1 MLKDPKKQ
9 LQRISEYLSL
19 EFDPNG
25 PEFSEFSG
33 SFLEESLRH
42 GRFSMEDLESNTEV
56 PPKIVE
62 FYKLLRKLCLDELKI
77 TDIEVIT
84 KIKKFVSWMSEL
96 RSTIFYMESTMEAMA
111 KLNNMLIE
119 KNAKIDELN
128 KLLQNTT
135 R

>member
-1 MLKDPKKQ
+1 MIANPEKQ

-19 EFDPNG
+19 SFDTNGSEFL
-25 PEFSEFSG
+25 EFSG
-33 SFLEESLRH
+33 DFLEESLRH
-42 GRFSMEDLESNTEV
+42 GRFSMEDLESNMEV
-56 PPKIVE
+56 PPNIVE

-84 KIKKFVSWMSEL
+84 KIKKFVNWMSEL
-96 RSTIFYMESTMEAMA
+96 SSTIFYMESTMEAMA

-128 KLLQNTT
+128 KLFENINK
-135 R
+135 